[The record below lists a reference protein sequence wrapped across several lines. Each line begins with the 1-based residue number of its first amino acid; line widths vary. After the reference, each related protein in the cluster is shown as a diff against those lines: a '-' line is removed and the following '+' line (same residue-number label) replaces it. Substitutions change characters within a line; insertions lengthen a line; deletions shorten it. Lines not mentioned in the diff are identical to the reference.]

1 MVIFLTFAIILLLFD
16 CNAGAV
22 TFFLSHIFLRTK
34 CILTHLTWNVTC
46 TLLYSIKH
54 PNPTFS
60 KTAALINIH
69 SSFYLVTI
77 LSFMSLILCPF
88 LVFFEE
94 KKRVVRHINFLY
106 LYFLLCHTDS
116 VPPNIQQLMRCMR
129 KMPSHILI
137 LKCKAIEM
145 SSERFRSVKCNENIF
160 VWKYHNQHSCALRTV
175 WGKKNW
181 RPCQMHSAPASVIFL
196 L

>member
-1 MVIFLTFAIILLLFD
+1 M
-16 CNAGAV
+16 
-22 TFFLSHIFLRTK
+22 
-34 CILTHLTWNVTC
+34 TC

-116 VPPNIQQLMRCMR
+116 VPPNIQQLTRCMR

-181 RPCQMHSAPASVIFL
+181 RPCQMHSAPASVIFFIINGFDWFL
-196 L
+196 KVIECEMCILNLYWILPSTVVRSLSSLKQID